1 MQPFIVLV
9 LRENN
14 LRRERN
20 YKDVQA
26 IFEKRW
32 NEKGEPVDM
41 GGKPLE

>member
-1 MQPFIVLV
+1 MQPFIVFV

-14 LRRERN
+14 LRSERK

-26 IFEKRW
+26 ISEKRW

>member
-26 IFEKRW
+26 ISEKRW